1 MLPLLDPYQLLFIE
15 EPVLPDNLHML
26 PELRE
31 LTSTPLA
38 TGERLFGRWDFLGVL
53 RDGISVI
60 QPDVSDAGGISETR
74 RIAALA
80 EPYDVVVAP
89 HCPLGPIALAAS
101 LQIDFATPN
110 ILIQEQSI
118 THYGNSFFDYVL
130 DRGVFDMRDGWFS
143 RPTGPGLG
151 VEIDEKAVEAAAK
164 VGFEMPD
171 PIRFHADGSYA
182 EFERFANGAS
192 HLPCSFP
199 RMLGEGA
206 GPGASA
212 LRGQPEGNGAGEGPD
227 PATTS
232 ATSLNHRR
240 TGRVPGRWLHARC
253 ENAAKAD

>member
-1 MLPLLDPYQLLFIE
+1 MLPLLDPYQLMFIE
-15 EPVLPDNLHML
+15 EPVLPEHLHML

-38 TGERLFGRWDFLGVL
+38 TGERLFSRWDFLGVL

-118 THYGNSFFDYVL
+118 THYGDSFFDYVL
-130 DRGVFDMRDGWFS
+130 DRSVFEIATAGSHARPDRASGS
-143 RPTGPGLG
+143 RSTRRRSRRRPS
-151 VEIDEKAVEAAAK
+151 
-164 VGFEMPD
+164 VGFDMPD

-182 EFERFANGAS
+182 EF
-192 HLPCSFP
+192 
-199 RMLGEGA
+199 
-206 GPGASA
+206 
-212 LRGQPEGNGAGEGPD
+212 
-227 PATTS
+227 
-232 ATSLNHRR
+232 
-240 TGRVPGRWLHARC
+240 
-253 ENAAKAD
+253 